1 MTNVDH
7 RAQAKCRLGMAAY
20 WFETFCMAPE
30 SNDHSPPT
38 TRSVST
44 KWYWGSMALSSR
56 GGMRGKVAKPIN
68 ASAVV
73 TARVL
78 RHSW

>member
-1 MTNVDH
+1 MTSARVHHFRAAGYSTIADHVD
-7 RAQAKCRLGMAAY
+7 QAKCRLGMAAY

-44 KWYWGSMALSSR
+44 K
-56 GGMRGKVAKPIN
+56 P
-68 ASAVV
+68 
-73 TARVL
+73 
-78 RHSW
+78 